1 MTESTTA
8 IFDSPE
14 FSAGSMKGR
23 ARGALICGFFGAVFM
38 FEALYFGR
46 IATPAWLTVIGM
58 LSVAFV
64 GWPVIQLCSLHHLPY
79 SDADR
84 QRWAAIAVPYWAD
97 FATEW
102 LLCAAA
108 ATWLGRI
115 NRYDLMPQ
123 FLGVIIGLHFLPL
136 AKMFKAPIYYAT
148 GAAMVLGVLVTLV
161 IPAGHGRNIAACGVN
176 GLSLWATAAFNL
188 SRYRPSPR

>member
-1 MTESTTA
+1 MTETTTA

-46 IATPAWLTVIGM
+46 IAKPLWLTIITVFT
-58 LSVAFV
+58 VVFV
-64 GWPVIQLCSLHHLPY
+64 GWPVIQLRSLHHLPY

-84 QRWAAIAVPYWAD
+84 QRWAAIAVPYWTD
-97 FATEW
+97 FVIEW
-102 LLCAAA
+102 LLCAGAA
-108 ATWLGRI
+108 IWLGHI
-115 NRYDLMPQ
+115 NRYNLMPQ

-136 AKMFKAPIYYAT
+136 AKIFKAPIYYAT
-148 GAAMVLGVLVTLV
+148 GIAMVLGVLATLV
-161 IPAGHGRNIAACGVN
+161 IPAGHVRNIVACGVN
-176 GLSLWATAAFNL
+176 GLSLWLTAAFNL
-188 SRYRPSPR
+188 FRYRLSPK